1 MSENLKRVK
10 VPIILYLDENEFN
23 KKQRALRRY
32 FMKAYKY
39 WIFKGLPTLK
49 KDGKVDGKYEVEL
62 PTDKLF
68 KCVYGPI
75 KVLFTV
81 SNGVAV
87 LEDILPNEFLI
98 KCFERD
104 LPIYKGIPYYRK
116 RDLEKIKIVERLIN
130 GN

>member
-1 MSENLKRVK
+1 MV
-10 VPIILYLDENEFN
+10 IIYLDQNEFT

-32 FMKAYKY
+32 FTRAYKY
-39 WIFKGLPTLK
+39 WIFKAMPILK
-49 KDGKVDGKYEVEL
+49 KDGKIDGKYEVEL

-75 KVLFTV
+75 KVLLSV
-81 SNGVAV
+81 QNGVAV
-87 LEDILPNEFLI
+87 LEDIVPDDFLI

-104 LPIYKGIPYYRK
+104 LPTYKGVPYYK
-116 RDLEKIKIVERLIN
+116 NSDLKKIKIAERLID